1 MGKAKRGKNIGF
13 VKEVAKKKPNLQYVL
28 DHIEDLSEQEI
39 QASKIPGWTKQVI
52 IRERDLLIKRQGCIS
67 VEEIAQRMIDY
78 SQNETKE

>member
-28 DHIEDLSEQEI
+28 DHIGDLSEQEI

>member
-78 SQNETKE
+78 SQDKTKE